1 MHQTT
6 TMEHNNE
13 MTETIHNI
21 RNRKTQQNIS
31 INENTV
37 DTVVFQVIQE
47 FQQRAEFGYN
57 KYGTDLDR
65 DDLTLVEWIQHAKE
79 EHMDAILY
87 LEKIRQVEMKRNECT
102 KKQMDEISRQNDGIT
117 CLLIAVAVS
126 WLVFLV
132 KTEIIRVFNEL

>member
-13 MTETIHNI
+13 MTETIYNI
-21 RNRKTQQNIS
+21 HNRKTQNSIS

-47 FQQRAEFGYN
+47 FQQRAAFGYN

-87 LEKIRQVEMKRNECT
+87 LEKIRQVEMKRNELT
-102 KKQMDEISRQNDGIT
+102 KKQLDEISRQNDGIT
-117 CLLIAVAVS
+117 CLLIAIALS
-126 WLVFLV
+126 WLIILV
-132 KTEIIRVFNEL
+132 KTEIIRLFSEL